1 MNAITKRFRVYGYNG
16 HRQRVSFSPSRIY
29 DWSKDGKIRIVD
41 VANSDRTGTHNYTEL
56 VITAENPYEE
66 LEAQLF
72 DGLFED
78 SRVGKVVEIVN
89 GVEVKYNFM
98 YY

>member
-1 MNAITKRFRVYGYNG
+1 MKAITKRFRVYGYDG
-16 HRQRVSFSPSRIY
+16 HRQKVSFSPSVRY